1 MTFDL
6 NYVSSICMIAIYAS
20 SQQFI
25 RGADDQWA
33 LASCPWGGESVVK
46 NVF

>member
-1 MTFDL
+1 MTFDPY
-6 NYVSSICMIAIYAS
+6 YVSSIYRIAKYAP

-25 RGADDQWA
+25 CGADDQWA